1 MKNVMKNVMKRAWEI
16 YRSLV
21 GDKAAK
27 LSMALK
33 QAWSEIKRGV
43 KKVMEGYKVED
54 GLVVSETLPSGKEL
68 KITMKYWESPDKR
81 LKRYYVERDGEQIG
95 WISENKKEG
104 KGQRSSTNQTYINRI
119 IEALNK

>member
-81 LKRYYVERDGEQIG
+81 VKRYYVDRDGEQIG
-95 WISENKKEG
+95 WISADKKEG
-104 KGQRSSTNQTYINRI
+104 KGQRSSTNQTYINRM

>member
-1 MKNVMKNVMKRAWEI
+1 LKMKNVMIRAWEI

-21 GDKAAK
+21 GDKDAK

-33 QAWSEIKRGV
+33 QAWSEKRGV
-43 KKVMEGYKVED
+43 KKDMEGYKVED

-68 KITMKYWESPDKR
+68 KIKMKYWESPDKR

-95 WISENKKEG
+95 WISADKKEG
-104 KGQRSSTNQTYINRI
+104 KGQRSSTNQTYINRM

>member
-95 WISENKKEG
+95 WISADKKEG
-104 KGQRSSTNQTYINRI
+104 KGQRSSTNQTYINRM
-119 IEALNK
+119 IEVLNK

>member
-1 MKNVMKNVMKRAWEI
+1 MKNVMKRAWEI

-95 WISENKKEG
+95 WISADKKEG
-104 KGQRSSTNQTYINRI
+104 KGQRSSTNQTYINRM

>member
-95 WISENKKEG
+95 WISADKKEG
-104 KGQRSSTNQTYINRI
+104 KGQRSSTNQTYINRM